1 MKKQSKATK
10 LLSLK
15 RVLCVFFVPIILL
28 FSACNKESDATI
40 SGLWKLEKYSCDA
53 FSNYRELTFFFDTTA
68 TSSDSAW
75 YIDPLVKNDTVVVK
89 YTLKG
94 SELTIVDTENGWNE
108 TFPFK
113 FSSAKI
119 IEITRTGS
127 KCGEER
133 YTFYK

>member
-1 MKKQSKATK
+1 MRKKMLK
-10 LLSLK
+10 LLTVKRGLSL
-15 RVLCVFFVPIILL
+15 FFISLILI
-28 FSACNKESDATI
+28 FSACTKENDRTI
-40 SGLWKLEKYSCDA
+40 HGVWKLEKYSCDA

-68 TSSDSAW
+68 ISSDSAW
-75 YIDPLVKNDTVVVK
+75 YIDPLVLNDTVMVK
-89 YTLKG
+89 YALNG
-94 SELTIVDTENGWNE
+94 SELEITDAKNAWKG

-119 IEITRTGS
+119 IEITRAGG

>member
-1 MKKQSKATK
+1 MEKQSKSAK
-10 LLSLK
+10 LLTAK
-15 RVLCVFFVPIILL
+15 RGLSAFFVSLILF
-28 FSACNKESDATI
+28 FSACDKESDSTI
-40 SGLWKLEKYSCDA
+40 DGLWKLEKYSCDA

-75 YIDPLVKNDTVVVK
+75 YIDPLVLDDTVFVK
-89 YTLKG
+89 YAISG
-94 SELTIVDTENGWNE
+94 SELKITDAKNAWNG

-113 FSSAKI
+113 FSSARL
-119 IEITRTGS
+119 IEITRAGS

>member
-1 MKKQSKATK
+1 MKKQSNAAK

-28 FSACNKESDATI
+28 FTACNKESDRTI
-40 SGLWKLEKYSCDA
+40 DGLWKLEKYSCDA

-68 TSSDSAW
+68 ISSDSAW

-89 YTLKG
+89 YSLKG
-94 SELTIVDTENGWNE
+94 SELIIVDAENGWNG

-113 FSSAKI
+113 YSSAKL
-119 IEITRTGS
+119 IEIKRAGS

>member
-1 MKKQSKATK
+1 MQKKMLK
-10 LLSLK
+10 LLTVKRGLSLFN
-15 RVLCVFFVPIILL
+15 VSLILI
-28 FSACNKESDATI
+28 FSACTKENDRTI
-40 SGLWKLEKYSCDA
+40 HGVWKLEKYSCDA

-68 TSSDSAW
+68 ISSDSAW
-75 YIDPLVKNDTVVVK
+75 YIDPLVLNDTVMVK
-89 YTLKG
+89 YALNG
-94 SELTIVDTENGWNE
+94 SELEITDAKNAWKG

-119 IEITRTGS
+119 IEITRAGG